1 MVVYNSWKIADI
13 AIMHNYVL
21 QQNL

>member
-13 AIMHNYVL
+13 AIMRNYVL